1 MTIDV
6 RAVVT
11 CNLGELISAS
21 ISDDYIQGNG
31 LIKTS
36 GNCEINGIITP
47 STGSRVFF
55 EYTKSGITRRVP
67 RTMRVLSSFADPFRR
82 ITTVELGCA
91 LTYLQDLKDPIRL
104 LPRNDEENAELTS
117 QDAQIITLP
126 TYASSVMRTCLNA
139 LGLQAT
145 SIPLTNKF
153 SVAEFDLSSGYVD
166 TLSNLLVSESFCG
179 YLDQNERLNIISLTS
194 LGGSGPL
201 IASTDLIDVGPIGVG
216 QLPGDAVLV
225 SYSTLKLVPPEDEAI
240 VCRSLTPEEEE
251 EEEPASESVNEEFG
265 GVESSSDAT
274 TSEVVIS
281 YTDPITDAQLTAVYR
296 DNQSTYNES
305 LYRVFSFKDPETEEE
320 SRKAVVIQ
328 RKTYEDRSAAGVAGG
343 LITQYLSNGIPFGNF
358 IAGTTTIEQFAYD
371 AYGNETFHGLT
382 KRGSA
387 IYGLGLLGLQMV
399 FTASVEQAPGFG
411 EGATGTSVQQL
422 QVVSPPNFDM
432 LIEQT
437 FVYSYTSGNF
447 KSSTTKRYGPWAAT
461 ISGQQSIAESRDS
474 FQSAGQVQSYI
485 NMALSGRGLI
495 DVTVSTQ
502 RRRGGE
508 QAAPLPEEQINEELA
523 EDTGNP
529 DNGFRTQSVS
539 ETEFATGSSLARRRI
554 ELSMPY
560 APDDT
565 FRKILVGVN
574 PTRFCYYSSRSD
586 APAKA
591 ARYGRAQ
598 NRLLLGNRSGMNI
611 QIAPEKLPNAPFAP
625 VFIEAAGTIALYRVN
640 AASWTIDS
648 TGIVASTDAMFWGT
662 AGRI

>member
-117 QDAQIITLP
+117 RDAQIITLP
-126 TYASSVMRTCLNA
+126 TYASSVMRTCLSA

-179 YLDQNERLNIISLTS
+179 YLDQNETLNIISLTS

-216 QLPGDAVLV
+216 QLPGDAVSV

-251 EEEPASESVNEEFG
+251 EEEEESVNEEFE
-265 GVESSSDAT
+265 GVEVDT
-274 TSEVVIS
+274 DVTRSEVVIA
-281 YTDPITDAQLTAVYR
+281 YTSPITGAQLTAVYR
-296 DNQSTYNES
+296 DNQSTYNET
-305 LYRVFSFKDPETEEE
+305 LYKVFSFKDPETEEE

-358 IAGTTTIEQFAYD
+358 IAGTTTIERFAYD
-371 AYGNETFHGLT
+371 AYGNETFHSLKKTGN
-382 KRGSA
+382 A

-399 FTASVEQAPGFG
+399 FEVQG
-411 EGATGTSVQQL
+411 GAIAVI
-422 QVVSPPNFDM
+422 PPSFNM
-432 LIEQT
+432 LIEETLVYT
-437 FVYSYTSGNF
+437 FTNGDF

-474 FQSAGQVQSYI
+474 FETAGEVQAYI
-485 NMALSGRGLI
+485 NIALSGRGLI

-565 FRKILVGVN
+565 FRKVLVGVN
-574 PTRFCYYSSRSD
+574 PTRFCYYSRRSD

>member
-201 IASTDLIDVGPIGVG
+201 ITSADLIDVGPIGVG
-216 QLPGDAVLV
+216 QLPGDAVFV
-225 SYSTLKLVPPEDEAI
+225 SYSTLKLRPPEDEEI

-251 EEEPASESVNEEFG
+251 EEEPASGSGAQEFG
-265 GVESSSDAT
+265 GADFSSDAT
-274 TSEVVIS
+274 TSEIVIS
-281 YTDPITDAQLTAVYR
+281 YTSPVSGDQLTAVYR
-296 DNQSTYNES
+296 DSQSTYNET
-305 LYRVFSFKDPETEEE
+305 LYRVFSFKDPDTNA
-320 SRKAVVIQ
+320 STRKAVVIQ
-328 RKTYEDRSAAGVAGG
+328 RKTYENRSAAGIAGG
-343 LITQYLSNGIPFGNF
+343 LVTQYLSNGIGFGNF
-358 IAGTTTIEQFAYD
+358 IAGTTTIEKFAYD
-371 AYGNETFHGLT
+371 AYGNETFHSLKKTGD
-382 KRGSA
+382 A

-399 FTASVEQAPGFG
+399 FPD
-411 EGATGTSVQQL
+411 EGDGGAIA
-422 QVVSPPNFDM
+422 VSPPGFDM
-432 LIEQT
+432 LIEETLVYT
-437 FVYSYTSGNF
+437 FTNGDF
-447 KSSTTKRYGPWAAT
+447 KSSTTQRYGPWAAT

-474 FQSAGQVQSYI
+474 FTTAGQVQAYI
-485 NMALSGRGLI
+485 NMALGGRGLI

-529 DNGFRTQSVS
+529 DNGFRTENVS
-539 ETEFATGSSLARRRI
+539 EVEFATGNSFAKRRI

-565 FRKILVGVN
+565 FRKVLVGTN
-574 PTRFCYYSSRSD
+574 PTRYCYYSSRSD

>member
-179 YLDQNERLNIISLTS
+179 YLDQNETLNIISLTS

-201 IASTDLIDVGPIGVG
+201 ITSTDLIDVGPIGVG
-216 QLPGDAVLV
+216 QLPGDAVSV

-265 GVESSSDAT
+265 GVEVDT
-274 TSEVVIS
+274 DVTRSEVVIA
-281 YTDPITDAQLTAVYR
+281 YTSPITGAQLTAVYR
-296 DNQSTYNES
+296 DNQSTYNET
-305 LYRVFSFKDPETEEE
+305 LYKVFSFKDPETEEE

-343 LITQYLSNGIPFGNF
+343 LITQYLSNGIGFGNF
-358 IAGTTTIEQFAYD
+358 IAGTTTIERFAYD
-371 AYGNETFHGLT
+371 AYGNETFHSLKKTGN
-382 KRGSA
+382 A

-399 FTASVEQAPGFG
+399 FEVQG
-411 EGATGTSVQQL
+411 GAIAVI
-422 QVVSPPNFDM
+422 PPSFNM
-432 LIEQT
+432 LIEETLVYT
-437 FVYSYTSGNF
+437 FTNGDF

-474 FQSAGQVQSYI
+474 FETAGEVQAYI
-485 NMALSGRGLI
+485 NKALSGRGLI

-502 RRRGGE
+502 RTRGGE

-574 PTRFCYYSSRSD
+574 PTRYCYYSSRSD
-586 APAKA
+586 ADVKA

>member
-1 MTIDV
+1 
-6 RAVVT
+6 
-11 CNLGELISAS
+11 
-21 ISDDYIQGNG
+21 
-31 LIKTS
+31 
-36 GNCEINGIITP
+36 
-47 STGSRVFF
+47 
-55 EYTKSGITRRVP
+55 
-67 RTMRVLSSFADPFRR
+67 LSSFADPFRR

-179 YLDQNERLNIISLTS
+179 YLDQNETLNIISLTS

-216 QLPGDAVLV
+216 QLPGDAVSV

-251 EEEPASESVNEEFG
+251 EEEEESVNEEFE
-265 GVESSSDAT
+265 GVEVDT
-274 TSEVVIS
+274 DVTRSEVVIA
-281 YTDPITDAQLTAVYR
+281 YTSPITGAQLTAVYR
-296 DNQSTYNES
+296 DNQSTYNET
-305 LYRVFSFKDPETEEE
+305 LYKVFSFKDPETEEE

-358 IAGTTTIEQFAYD
+358 IAGTTTIERFAYD
-371 AYGNETFHGLT
+371 AYGNETFHSLKKTGN
-382 KRGSA
+382 A

-399 FTASVEQAPGFG
+399 FEVQG
-411 EGATGTSVQQL
+411 GAIAVI
-422 QVVSPPNFDM
+422 PPSFNM
-432 LIEQT
+432 LIEETLVYT
-437 FVYSYTSGNF
+437 FTNGDF

-474 FQSAGQVQSYI
+474 FETAGEVQAYI
-485 NMALSGRGLI
+485 NIALSGRGLI

-565 FRKILVGVN
+565 FRKVLVGVN
-574 PTRFCYYSSRSD
+574 PTRFCYYSRRSD

>member
-11 CNLGELISAS
+11 CSLGELISAS

-47 STGSRVFF
+47 STGSKVSFQ
-55 EYTKSGITRRVP
+55 YTKSGITRRVP

-166 TLSNLLVSESFCG
+166 ILSNLLVSESFCG
-179 YLDQNERLNIISLTS
+179 YLDQNETLNIISLTS

-201 IASTDLIDVGPIGVG
+201 ITSTDLIDVGPIGVG
-216 QLPGDAVLV
+216 QLPGDAVSV

-240 VCRSLTPEEEE
+240 VCRNLTPEEEE
-251 EEEPASESVNEEFG
+251 EEEEEEERAREFG
-265 GVESSSDAT
+265 GIDVDTEAT
-274 TSEVVIS
+274 SSEVVIA
-281 YTDPITDAQLTAVYR
+281 YTDPISNTQRTAVYR
-296 DNQSTYNES
+296 DNQSTYNET
-305 LYRVFSFKDPETEEE
+305 LYRVFSFKDPDTEELSE
-320 SRKAVVIQ
+320 KAVVIQ

-343 LITQYLSNGIPFGNF
+343 LITQYLSNGIGFGNF
-358 IAGTTTIEQFAYD
+358 IAGTTTIERFAYD
-371 AYGNETFHGLT
+371 AYGNETFHSLKKTGD
-382 KRGSA
+382 A

-399 FTASVEQAPGFG
+399 FEVQG
-411 EGATGTSVQQL
+411 GAIA
-422 QVVSPPNFDM
+422 VSPPDFNM
-432 LIEQT
+432 LIEETLVYT
-437 FVYSYTSGNF
+437 FTNGDF

-474 FQSAGQVQSYI
+474 FETAGEVEAYI

-565 FRKILVGVN
+565 FRKVLVGVN
-574 PTRFCYYSSRSD
+574 PTRYCYYSRRSD

-640 AASWTIDS
+640 AASWTMDS